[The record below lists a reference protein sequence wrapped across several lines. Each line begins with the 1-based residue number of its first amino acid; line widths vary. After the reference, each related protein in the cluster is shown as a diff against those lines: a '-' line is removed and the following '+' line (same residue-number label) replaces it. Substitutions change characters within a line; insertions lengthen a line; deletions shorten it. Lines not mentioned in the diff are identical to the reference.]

1 MNPGNRSFQFTAVLL
16 AALLLSSGCTTTSPI
31 PHDGLR
37 GALSSASTHK
47 IVLLDQ
53 EGNTTRL
60 DPNSEVRFIL
70 GAYEATPWIS
80 GRDLWVSKVGLSFEV
95 DRGVHFLQWQE
106 ITAAEVRN
114 LSGAKTF
121 GVMLLTVA
129 LVGVLVIFLAGK
141 GGGGSGSN
149 SISGG
154 KSKSPRTTR
163 SWRRRSMGRA
173 SGIHLHLPLIIA
185 APHPTHRSDVPPPP
199 RELRPQNSEIK
210 QAFDQIDAEPAR
222 LTPTTEPVKASL
234 LFSGAVRRRSII
246 QFMAQAAGG
255 GDLAQLESP
264 SASVLVGLRLR
275 EVIDIGGGF
284 RELVTTVPSGSAS
297 LPCFIGVGRLGVHL
311 PLDTAEIFAIPFS
324 VDAGAGQNVLYHLK
338 LNLGLRVR
346 LPYRFSVGLMPFNP
360 TFTAFKE
367 TGPMA
372 GARKWTFPTTLEVG
386 FSY

>member
-1 MNPGNRSFQFTAVLL
+1 MSPDSLSFKFTAVLL

-31 PHDGLR
+31 PNDGLR

-47 IVLLDQ
+47 IVLQDQ
-53 EGNTTRL
+53 EGNATRL

-70 GAYEATPWIS
+70 GAYEATPWIR
-80 GRDLWVSKVGLSFEV
+80 GRDLWISKVGISFEV

-114 LSGAKTF
+114 LSGGKTF
-121 GVMLLTVA
+121 GAMLLTVVV
-129 LVGVLVIFLAGK
+129 LGVLVVMIAAK
-141 GGGGSGSN
+141 SGGGGGN

-154 KSKSPRTTR
+154 KSKSPRTKR

-173 SGIHLHLPLIIA
+173 GGIHLHLPLIIA
-185 APHPTHRSDVPPPP
+185 APHPTYRSDVPPPP

-210 QAFDQIDAEPAR
+210 QAFDQIDAEPAQ
-222 LTPTTEPVKASL
+222 LTPTTKPVKASL
-234 LFSGAVRRRSII
+234 LFGGPVRRRSII
-246 QFMAQAAGG
+246 QFMAQTAGG

-338 LNLGLRVR
+338 LNLGLRIQ

-367 TGPMA
+367 TGPMV